1 MFKHR
6 AEVDATAM
14 TKPRRIKVSKHHLP
28 IRNISSP
35 ESSPPST
42 TRRRATSLESLP
54 ARVLARNFP
63 ALATGMNAPDFR
75 IKLREVPHQPGVY
88 LMKDRLGSIIY
99 VGKARDLKKRLSS
112 YFIASQKM
120 RASLKTRA
128 LIDSIH
134 DFEFH
139 TVRNEEESLLLEGK
153 LIKDYRPRY
162 NVAFRD
168 DKRFLMAKIRLA
180 DEWPRFTTTRMKKD
194 DGSKYFG
201 PFPHSSALH
210 HTLEWLNRGFGL
222 RVCRPSC
229 PSDADYRHCN
239 ADIIRNCSAPCI
251 ARITRVAYAAQVEE
265 ACKILEGKG
274 KRELLDGL
282 RHEMAQAAEALNFE
296 HAATLRDVLQNL
308 EKTLSP
314 TRQFSRGR
322 GVPSTVVPTADLAE
336 LGEALQLAGP
346 PRVMEC
352 FDISN
357 VSSNH
362 IVASMVRFTDGRP
375 DNQNYRRY
383 RIKSVV
389 GQDDF
394 ASIAEVIRRRYSRIL
409 LENAAAN
416 PELQGAQH
424 DLLEAQRQLARD
436 GRAKIV
442 LPDLVIVDGGK
453 GQLGMAARELRAL
466 GLHALPVIG
475 LAKQHEEIFLPGRS
489 ESIRLS
495 HDRGALK
502 LLQRIRDEAHRFANA
517 YNSLLYRRRMRESQ
531 LDDCPGVSPNK
542 KRLLLEKFGS
552 VARIKAATAEEIS
565 TLPGIAQKSALAILG
580 FLHRDE

>member
-1 MFKHR
+1 MM
-6 AEVDATAM
+6 VPD
-14 TKPRRIKVSKHHLP
+14 L
-28 IRNISSP
+28 
-35 ESSPPST
+35 
-42 TRRRATSLESLP
+42 
-54 ARVLARNFP
+54 RV
-63 ALATGMNAPDFR
+63 
-75 IKLREVPHQPGVY
+75 KLREVPHQPGVY

-99 VGKARDLKKRLSS
+99 VGKARDLKKRLAS
-112 YFIASQKM
+112 YFMASQKM

-128 LIDSIH
+128 LLDSIH

-162 NVAFRD
+162 NIALRD
-168 DKRFLMAKIRLA
+168 DKRFLLAKIRLA
-180 DEWPRFTTTRMKKD
+180 DPWPRFTTTRMKKD
-194 DGSKYFG
+194 DGSRYFG

-222 RVCRPSC
+222 RVCRPLQ
-229 PSDADYRHCN
+229 PGEADYRHCN

-251 ARITRVAYAAQVEE
+251 ARITREAYFQRVEE
-265 ACKILEGKG
+265 ACRILEGKG
-274 KRELLDGL
+274 RRDLLDGL
-282 RHEMAQAAEALNFE
+282 RQDMATAAEALAFE
-296 HAATLRDVLQNL
+296 QAATLRDVLQNL

-322 GVPSTVVPTADLAE
+322 GVPTTLKPTEDLAE
-336 LGEALQLAGP
+336 LGAELDLAGP

-375 DNQNYRRY
+375 DNRNYRRY
-383 RIKSVV
+383 RIQTVA

-394 ASIAEVIRRRYSRIL
+394 ASMAEVIRRRYARIL

-416 PELQGAQH
+416 PDLATSQE
-424 DLLEAQRQLARD
+424 DLLEAQRRLARE

-453 GQLGMAARELRAL
+453 GQLGMAVRELRAL
-466 GLHALPVIG
+466 GLHELPIIG
-475 LAKQHEEIFLPGRS
+475 LAKQHEEIFVPGRS
-489 ESIRLS
+489 EPIRLP
-495 HDRGALK
+495 HERGALK

-517 YNSLLYRRRMRESQ
+517 YNALLYRRRMRESL
-531 LDDCPGVSPNK
+531 LDDCPGISPNK

-552 VARIKAATAEEIS
+552 VTRIKAATADEIA
-565 TLPGIAQKSALAILG
+565 TLPGIAKKSAQGLLD

>member
-1 MFKHR
+1 
-6 AEVDATAM
+6 
-14 TKPRRIKVSKHHLP
+14 
-28 IRNISSP
+28 
-35 ESSPPST
+35 
-42 TRRRATSLESLP
+42 
-54 ARVLARNFP
+54 
-63 ALATGMNAPDFR
+63 MNAPDFR
-75 IKLREVPHQPGVY
+75 AKLREVPHQPGVY

-99 VGKARDLKKRLSS
+99 VGKARDLRKRMSS
-112 YFIASQKM
+112 YFMASQKM
-120 RASLKTRA
+120 RANVKTRA

-168 DKRFLMAKIRLA
+168 DKRFLLVKIRMA
-180 DEWPRFTTTRMKKD
+180 DAWPRFVPTRMKKE
-194 DGSKYFG
+194 DGSRYFG

-210 HTLEWLNRGFGL
+210 ATLEWLNRGFGL
-222 RVCRPSC
+222 RVCRAANPG
-229 PSDADYRHCN
+229 DAEYRHCN

-251 ARITRVAYAAQVEE
+251 GRIDREQYVERVED
-265 ACKILEGKG
+265 ACRILEGKG
-274 KRELLDGL
+274 RREVLDGL
-282 RHEMAQAAEALNFE
+282 RKDMEKAAENLEFE
-296 HAATLRDVLQNL
+296 RAATLRDILQNL

-322 GVPSTVVPTADLAE
+322 GVPTTVRPTEDLAE
-336 LGEALQLAGP
+336 LGEELHLAGP

-362 IVASMVRFTDGRP
+362 IVASMVRFTNGLP

-383 RIKSVV
+383 RIRTVE

-394 ASIAEVIRRRYSRIL
+394 ASMAEVIRRRYSRIMM
-409 LENAAAN
+409 ENAAAN
-416 PELQGAQH
+416 PDLQLSQE
-424 DLLEAQRQLARD
+424 DPVEAQRRLAKE

-453 GQLGMAARELRAL
+453 GQLGMAVRELRAL
-466 GLHALPVIG
+466 GLHDLPVVG
-475 LAKQHEEIFLPGRS
+475 LAKQHEEVFIPGRS
-489 ESIRLS
+489 ESIRIP

-502 LLQRIRDEAHRFANA
+502 LLQRIRDEAHRFANG
-517 YNSLLYRRRMRESQ
+517 YNALLYRRRMRESL
-531 LDDCPGVSPNK
+531 LDECPGMSPAK
-542 KRLLLEKFGS
+542 KQKLLEKFGS
-552 VARIKAATAEEIS
+552 VSRLKEATAEEIAK
-565 TLPGIAQKSALAILG
+565 LPGISEKSAQVIID
-580 FLHRDE
+580 FLNRD

>member
-1 MFKHR
+1 M
-6 AEVDATAM
+6 
-14 TKPRRIKVSKHHLP
+14 S
-28 IRNISSP
+28 
-35 ESSPPST
+35 
-42 TRRRATSLESLP
+42 
-54 ARVLARNFP
+54 
-63 ALATGMNAPDFR
+63 APDLR
-75 IKLREVPHQPGVY
+75 IKLRDVPHQPGVY

-99 VGKARDLKKRLSS
+99 VGKARDLKKRMSS

-168 DKRFLMAKIRLA
+168 DKRFLLAKIRLS
-180 DEWPRFTTTRMKKD
+180 DPWPRFTTTRVKKD
-194 DGSKYFG
+194 DGSRYFG
-201 PFPHSSALH
+201 PFPHSSALN
-210 HTLEWLNRGFGL
+210 HTLEWLNRGLGL
-222 RVCRPSC
+222 RACRPSI
-229 PSDADYRHCN
+229 PGEIDYRHCN

-251 ARITRVAYAAQVEE
+251 GRISQDEYRQRAEE
-265 ACKILEGKG
+265 ACRILEGKG
-274 KRELLDGL
+274 KRDLLDGL
-282 RHEMAQAAEALNFE
+282 RKDMQEAAETLEFE
-296 HAATLRDVLQNL
+296 KAATLRDVLQNL
-308 EKTLSP
+308 EKTLTP

-322 GVPSTVVPTADLAE
+322 GVPTTVKPLEDLAE
-336 LGEALQLAGP
+336 LGEELHLAGP

-375 DNQNYRRY
+375 YNQNYRRY
-383 RIKSVV
+383 RIKTVE

-394 ASIAEVIRRRYSRIL
+394 ASMAEVIRRRYSRIL
-409 LENAAAN
+409 LENATAN
-416 PELQGAQH
+416 PDTEVSQE
-424 DLLEAQRQLARD
+424 DIVETQRRLARE

-453 GQLGMAARELRAL
+453 GQLGMAVRELQKL
-466 GLHALPVIG
+466 GLHDLPVIG
-475 LAKQHEEIFLPGRS
+475 LAKQREEVFIPGRS
-489 ESIRLS
+489 EPILIP

-502 LLQRIRDEAHRFANA
+502 LLQRIRDEAHRFANG
-517 YNSLLYRRRMRESQ
+517 YNELLYRRRMKESR
-531 LDDCPGVSPNK
+531 LDDIPGMSANK
-542 KRLLLEKFGS
+542 KRRLLEKFGS
-552 VARIKAATAEEIS
+552 VARIKDASADDIA
-565 TLPGIAQKSALAILG
+565 TLPGISKKSAQAILD
-580 FLHRDE
+580 FLTRET